1 MKTLI
6 LDTNVLLTDPRSLYV
21 FEENE
26 IIIPFTTLE
35 ELDKIKTRPTEVGAN
50 ARECVRQLSELIA
63 QNPTGALR
71 TGVHIRSG
79 GTLRDAAVSDFILT
93 DLGVDWEAANKDNHI
108 LNVCRGVAK
117 EHKEAGKEPPIL
129 VTRDILLRV
138 KCDFLGIPCEDYKNA
153 RVVSDAEGIYNG
165 VKHVDANEENIQDY
179 WECEKN
185 PNKELCLSLDEDVVD
200 SLIPN
205 QFLILHDP
213 NSTSQPIVR
222 YVDKNKSL
230 KVIHSVRN
238 PVYGLIPRNREQHL
252 ALDLLLDQ
260 DIKLVTLMGTAGGGK
275 SMLSIAAGLE
285 QVIEKKIYKT
295 FLICRPIVPV
305 GNDIGFL
312 PGSKE
317 EKLDPW
323 MAPIRD
329 NLKQLLFSGRKTRY
343 NEMTF
348 EQFIEEGVIEIEAI
362 TYLRGRSISDAFILI
377 DEAQNLSA
385 HELKTIIT
393 RVGENTKIVLTGD
406 IEQIDA
412 MYLDA
417 VSNGLT
423 IAVEKFKPYSIT
435 GHITLIK
442 GERSELSE
450 IATRALG

>member
-1 MKTLI
+1 MKTFI
-6 LDTNVLLTDPRSLYV
+6 IDTNVLLSDTRSLYA

-26 IIIPFTTLE
+26 IILPFTALE
-35 ELDKIKTRPTEVGAN
+35 ELDKIKSRPNEVGAN

-71 TGVHIRSG
+71 TGVPIRSG
-79 GTLRDAAVSDFILT
+79 GTLRLAAVSDFIF
-93 DLGVDWEAANKDNHI
+93 DSELGVDWDAANKDNHI

-117 EHKEAGKEPPIL
+117 QHKEEGKDPPIL

-153 RVVSDAEGIYNG
+153 KVVSDADGIYTG
-165 VKHVDANEENIQDY
+165 IKHVDASEENIQDY

-185 PNKELCLSLDEDVVD
+185 PSKELCLTLDEDVVE

-205 QFLILHDP
+205 QFIILHDP
-213 NSTSQPIVR
+213 NSTSQPVVR
-222 YVDKNKSL
+222 YVDKNKSIEI
-230 KVIHSVRN
+230 IHTTRN

-252 ALDLLLDQ
+252 ALDLLLDT
-260 DIKLVTLMGTAGGGK
+260 DIKLVTLLGTAGGGK
-275 SMLSIAAGLE
+275 TLLSLAAGLE
-285 QVIEKKIYKT
+285 QVIEKKIYKSL
-295 FLICRPIVPV
+295 LICRPIVPV

-312 PGSKE
+312 PGDKK

-323 MAPIRD
+323 MAPIKD
-329 NLKQLLFSGRKTRY
+329 NLKQLLFSGRKSRY

-348 EQFIEEGVIEIEAI
+348 DQFLEEGVIEMEAI

-393 RVGENTKIVLTGD
+393 RAGENTKIILTGD
-406 IEQIDA
+406 VGQIDS
-412 MYLDA
+412 MFLDA

-423 IAVEKFKPYSIT
+423 IAIEKFKPYAIA
-435 GHITLIK
+435 GHITLVK
-442 GERSELSE
+442 GERSELSA
-450 IATRALG
+450 IAVEAL

>member
-1 MKTLI
+1 MKTYI
-6 LDTNVLLTDPRSLYV
+6 IDTNVLLSDARSMFA

-26 IIIPFTTLE
+26 IILPFTALE
-35 ELDKIKTRPTEVGAN
+35 ELDKIKSRPNEVGAN

-71 TGVHIRSG
+71 TGVKIRSG
-79 GTLRDAAVSDFILT
+79 GTLRLAAVDDFIF
-93 DLGVDWEAANKDNHI
+93 DSPLGVDWEAANKDNHI

-117 EHKEAGKEPPIL
+117 LHKEADIPAPIL

-153 RVVSDAEGIYNG
+153 RVVADADGIYGG
-165 VKHVDANEENIQDY
+165 VKHVDASEENIQDY

-185 PNKELCLSLDEDVVD
+185 PNRELCLSLDEDVVN
-200 SLIPN
+200 SIVPN

-213 NSTSQPIVR
+213 NSTSQSVVR
-222 YVDKNKSL
+222 YTGKNKSL
-230 KVIHSVRN
+230 KVIHSTRS
-238 PVYGLIPRNREQHL
+238 PVYGLTPRNREQHL
-252 ALDLLLDQ
+252 ALDLLLDPE
-260 DIKLVTLMGTAGGGK
+260 IKLVTLLGTAGGGK

-312 PGSKE
+312 PGDKK

-348 EQFIEEGVIEIEAI
+348 DQFIEEGVIEIEAI

-393 RVGENTKIVLTGD
+393 RAGENTKIILNGD

-423 IAVEKFKPYSIT
+423 IAIEKFKPYSIA

-442 GERSELSE
+442 GERSELASV
-450 IATRALG
+450 ASGCL